1 MFALLKR
8 NLFIITIFIL
18 TISLAFLTFLTF
30 IDKSFIKL
38 NEDNLEILLISNI
51 ILVFVFFILI
61 FIDIRNSIKNNIN
74 IRGSIANRKYIVS
87 FALFTLIPSL
97 LIAIFSLFIFSFAL
111 DKYFDKKITTA
122 VNNSYEIA
130 KNYVD
135 EKRNKIESE
144 IVLIAF
150 DLNKYSD
157 LYKSNPDRFQLILNT
172 QRYLRDIDQ
181 LHLIDQNG
189 VLIKSAGD
197 SNYKKIED
205 RAMQMV
211 KNDDRPLK
219 IINTFENKSAAVIK
233 LSDFDNTFL
242 YVLKYFDKNISNYL
256 IKSEE
261 AVNFYYTVENQNLG
275 IRISFAIIYVTL
287 VTLLLFL
294 SITIAIRFSSRFFI
308 SINNLITASENIGK
322 GNLDTKVPD
331 LKADI
336 EMERLNKNF
345 NSMIERLKN
354 QQEKLLTNER
364 HEAWENVAR
373 KLAHEIKNPL
383 TPIQLTIDNLKTKYL
398 PVVDSEKQEKY
409 LNNLKTI
416 LKQIKQIENLV
427 NEFSDFARMPKPL
440 FKPNNLNLII
450 KENINLVNKFDPSI
464 KIRLLNHLSKDVVL
478 KFDNEQFN
486 RLFFNLIKNS
496 VESIQEKAQNDS
508 KTNKNIDIEI
518 RQRRDY
524 ININIYDTGTGF
536 KNKKTKDIIKPYFT
550 TKEKGTGLG
559 LSIVDKIISDHE
571 GSIKFLNHKN
581 GAKIQIIIPYIKNNV
596 S

>member
-8 NLFIITIFIL
+8 NLFIIFIFIL
-18 TISLAFLTFLTF
+18 TISLGFLTFLTF
-30 IDKSFIKL
+30 INKSFIKL
-38 NEDNLEILLISNI
+38 NEENLEILLISNI
-51 ILVFVFFILI
+51 VLVLLFFVLI
-61 FIDIRNSIKNNIN
+61 FIDIKNSVKNNIN
-74 IRGSIANRKYIVS
+74 VRGSIANRKYIVS

-97 LIAIFSLFIFSFAL
+97 LIAVFSLFIFSFAL

-130 KNYVD
+130 KNYVE

-157 LYKSNPDRFQLILNT
+157 LYKSNPERFQLILNT

-181 LHLIDQNG
+181 LHLINVDGN
-189 VLIKSAGD
+189 LIQSATG
-197 SNYKKIED
+197 SEYKKIENK
-205 RAMQMV
+205 AMEMV

-219 IINTFENKSAAVIK
+219 IINTFENKSAAVVR
-233 LSDFDNTFL
+233 LSSFENTFL
-242 YVLKYFDKNISNYL
+242 YVLKYIDKNISNYL

-275 IRISFAIIYVTL
+275 IRISFAIIYITL

-308 SINNLITASENIGK
+308 SINNLITASESIGM

-331 LKADI
+331 LKADV

-345 NSMIERLKN
+345 NSMIDRLKN

-398 PVVDSEKQEKY
+398 PNVENEKQEKY

-440 FKPNNLNLII
+440 FKPNNLDLVIN
-450 KENINLVNKFDPSI
+450 ENINLVNKFDSSI
-464 KIRLLNHLSKDVVL
+464 KIRFVNHLSKEVVL
-478 KFDNEQFN
+478 KFDNEQLN

-496 VESIQEKAQNDS
+496 VESIQEKVKKDS
-508 KTNKNIDIEI
+508 KTDKNIDIEI

-524 ININIYDTGTGF
+524 INVNILDTGTGF

-581 GAKIQIIIPYIKNNV
+581 GAKIQIIIPYKK
-596 S
+596 

>member
-8 NLFIITIFIL
+8 NLFIILIFVL

-51 ILVFVFFILI
+51 LFVLLFFVLI
-61 FIDIRNSIKNNIN
+61 FIDIKNSIKNNIN
-74 IRGSIANRKYIVS
+74 VRGSIANRKYIIS

-97 LIAIFSLFIFSFAL
+97 LIAVFSLFIFSFAL
-111 DKYFDKKITTA
+111 DKYFDKKITNA

-144 IVLIAF
+144 IVLISF

-157 LYKSNPDRFQLILNT
+157 LFKSNPDRFQLILNT
-172 QRYLRDIDQ
+172 QRYIRDIDQ
-181 LHLIDQNG
+181 LHLINEKG
-189 VLIKSAGD
+189 ELIQSAA
-197 SNYKKIED
+197 SSTYKRIED
-205 RAMQMV
+205 RAMEMV

-219 IINTFENKSAAVIK
+219 IINTFENKSAAVIR
-233 LSDFDNTFL
+233 LSNFDNTFL

-256 IKSEE
+256 IESEE

-275 IRISFAIIYVTL
+275 IRISFAIIYITL

-308 SINNLITASENIGK
+308 SINNLITASESIGK

-398 PVVDSEKQEKY
+398 PNIENKKQEKY

-416 LKQIKQIENLV
+416 VKQINQIENLV

-440 FKPNNLNLII
+440 FQQNNLNSVI
-450 KENINLVNKFDPSI
+450 KENINLVNKFDSSI
-464 KIRLLNHLSKDVVL
+464 SIRLVNHLSRDVVL

-496 VESIQEKAQNDS
+496 VESIQEKVQKDS
-508 KTNKNIDIEI
+508 KTSKNIDIEI

-524 ININIYDTGTGF
+524 ININIVDTGTGF
-536 KNKKTKDIIKPYFT
+536 KDKKTKDIIKPYFT

-571 GSIKFLNHKN
+571 GSIKFLNHKK
-581 GAKIQIIIPYIKNNV
+581 GAKIQIIIPYKI
-596 S
+596 